1 MKHLGFPDPAPQ
13 LTQSALPL
21 GTHIK
26 EIDLIMVTIF
36 TNADSIS
43 GCAVPL
49 GGGRSPAE
57 VSQMMM
63 YPHGVEMHTLG
74 VLPPVHPVWGDPWH
88 FILTIFTTFSVE
100 IKIFFS

>member
-26 EIDLIMVTIF
+26 EIDLITATIF
-36 TNADSIS
+36 TKADSIS

-49 GGGRSPAE
+49 AGGGGYTR
-57 VSQMMM
+57 
-63 YPHGVEMHTLG
+63 
-74 VLPPVHPVWGDPWH
+74 
-88 FILTIFTTFSVE
+88 
-100 IKIFFS
+100 

>member
-13 LTQSALPL
+13 LIQSALPL

-26 EIDLIMVTIF
+26 EIDLITATIF
-36 TNADSIS
+36 TKADSIS

-49 GGGRSPAE
+49 AGGGGTPAE

-63 YPHGVEMHTLG
+63 YPHGVQMHTLG
-74 VLPPVHPVWGDPWH
+74 VLPPVHPVRGDPWH
-88 FILTIFTTFSVE
+88 FILTIFTMF
-100 IKIFFS
+100 